1 MTYKKYNYRKT
12 IKRKKRGGT
21 SLLNATKLTSGLT
34 SSSIANATKLTS
46 GLTSSSIA
54 NATKLT
60 SGLTSSSGELTSTL
74 KGGLAKKIPVKLPK
88 TPYMKMAEFI
98 LKLYTKSRLNLSLAN
113 KVFKSPVLRENKYK
127 DQIKQLTSHY
137 KENFICACK
146 LIYLYYY
153 DEYAHKFSFMIDN
166 SQEIDNICQIFYII
180 NQQLL
185 LYNSSKKKLPSHFN
199 EVFNNNNFSNLYNEN
214 LIKKEYDCNVMKSKI
229 QALFKIG
236 ENDYSYIIL
245 YLLYD
250 LLKQKKICDFS
261 KELENILENCEEK
274 QQYEMQLKIINP
286 L

>member
-1 MTYKKYNYRKT
+1 
-12 IKRKKRGGT
+12 
-21 SLLNATKLTSGLT
+21 
-34 SSSIANATKLTS
+34 
-46 GLTSSSIA
+46 
-54 NATKLT
+54 
-60 SGLTSSSGELTSTL
+60 
-74 KGGLAKKIPVKLPK
+74 
-88 TPYMKMAEFI
+88 
-98 LKLYTKSRLNLSLAN
+98 
-113 KVFKSPVLRENKYK
+113 
-127 DQIKQLTSHY
+127 
-137 KENFICACK
+137 
-146 LIYLYYY
+146 
-153 DEYAHKFSFMIDN
+153 MIDN

-250 LLKQKKICDFS
+250 LLNQKSLIFINIMEELKSNKQKKICDFS